1 MFALGACGSDGAEV
15 VSVTD
20 AWSREPAD
28 GQTTSAVYG
37 EFSNDSDSDITIIG
51 VTSPTAG
58 VAELHET
65 TMNDDGQMSMS
76 EREGGFVIP
85 AGDSFVF
92 EPGGPHI
99 MILNVNAASYPDP
112 VEVTV
117 EFDDGSTL
125 AFDAEVRAIS
135 DEDEMDGEI
144 EPASTDDG

>member
-1 MFALGACGSDGAEV
+1 M
-15 VSVTD
+15 TD